1 MNLPLQSEEA
11 SPVLDAGLFQEL
23 RESLGNELPVVAG
36 IYTRFLGNTARSIE
50 ESRRQT
56 GAVRA
61 ATLHTLKG
69 SAAMVGATRIAG
81 VAGRLQETLVHA
93 PAEVAAAALVELE
106 SELTRFRGALSAH
119 LESLGYGAA
128 QE

>member
-1 MNLPLQSEEA
+1 MNLPLESEEA

-23 RESLGNELPVVAG
+23 RESLGDELHVVAG
-36 IYTRFLGNTARSIE
+36 IYTRFLGNSAKSIE

-81 VAGRLQETLVHA
+81 VAGRLQETLLHA
-93 PAEVAAAALVELE
+93 PAEVAEAALLELE
-106 SELTRFRGALSAH
+106 SELTRFRHALAAH
-119 LESLGYGAA
+119 LKFLGHTA